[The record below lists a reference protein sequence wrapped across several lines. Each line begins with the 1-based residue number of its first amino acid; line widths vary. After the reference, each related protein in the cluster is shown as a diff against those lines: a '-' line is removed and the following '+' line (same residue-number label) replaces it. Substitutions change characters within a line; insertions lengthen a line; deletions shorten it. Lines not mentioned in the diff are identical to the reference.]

1 MDKMKM
7 ESVNIAEQNIEKI
20 GEIFPNCITEM
31 LDEEKSTSDNKV
43 YKKAVNFELLKQML
57 SDEVIDGD
65 EAYEFTWVGKKASIV
80 EANKPI
86 RKTLRPCL
94 EESVNW
100 DKTENLYIEGDN
112 LEVLKL
118 LQESYLGKV
127 KMIYIDPPYNTGNDF
142 IYNDNFKMTGE
153 EYRDES
159 GEIDDDGNRMFKNTD
174 SNGRFHSDWC
184 SMIYSRLMLARNLL
198 SIDGMIFISI
208 GQTELDNIIKMCDE
222 VFGSSNRAGI
232 CSRQMKTGNNQGKY
246 FTQNIDYIVVY
257 VKNDYFATILKDDM
271 SQELIDK
278 VYNKVQDSG
287 IRKGERYRTMGLFQ
301 SSLKHGGSRYPIE
314 CPDGTKVIT
323 PDGLPWRWNQETF
336 LKGKEKDEVVFIK
349 TNSSPLIDYITGEKA
364 QWNIYTKIWLNS
376 RMDAGQL
383 PADLIL
389 KFENRHAAKELVN
402 LDIPFDF
409 SKPTALIKYLVHLI
423 PSQEYIVMDFFSG
436 SATTAHA
443 VMQLNAE
450 DGGNRKFIMVQL
462 PEKTDEKS
470 EAYKAGYKNICEIGK
485 ERIRRSAKKLHEDS
499 PDAKFDDGFR
509 VLKLDDSN
517 TNDVYYSPTD
527 YSQGFLSQLESNIK
541 SDRTDLDLLFGCL
554 LEWGLPLSLQYSS
567 EQIEGYT
574 IHNYNAGDLIAC
586 FDENIPDNV
595 IREIAKKQPRR
606 AVFRDSSFA
615 NSPSKINVGEIFK
628 LIAPDTSIKVI

>member
-7 ESVNIAEQNIEKI
+7 ESVNMTEQNIERI
-20 GEIFPNCITEM
+20 GELFPNCITEM
-31 LDEEKSTSDNKV
+31 LDEEKSMPDNKV
-43 YKKAVNFELLKQML
+43 YKKAVNFEMLKQML

-65 EAYEFTWVGKKASIV
+65 EAYEFTWVGKKAAIV

-100 DKTENLYIEGDN
+100 DETENLYIEGDN

-142 IYNDNFKMTGE
+142 IYNDDFKMTGK

-159 GEIDDDGNRMFKNTD
+159 GEVDDDGNRMFKNTD

-184 SMIYSRLMLARNLL
+184 SMIYSRLMLAKNLL

-208 GQTELDNIIKMCDE
+208 GQSELDNTIKMCDE
-222 VFGSSNRAGI
+222 IFGSSNRAGI

-246 FTQNIDYIVVY
+246 FTQNTDYIVVY
-257 VKNDYFATILKDDM
+257 VKNDYFATMLKDDM

-336 LKGKEKDEVVFIK
+336 LKGKENDEVVFIK
-349 TNSSPLIDYITGEKA
+349 TNSSPLIDYVTGEKA

-389 KFENRHAAKELVN
+389 KFENRHAAKELVS
-402 LDIPFDF
+402 LSIPFDF
-409 SKPTALIKYLVHLI
+409 PKPTSLIKYLLHLI
-423 PSQEYIVMDFFSG
+423 PSQEYIAMDFFSG
-436 SATTAHA
+436 SSTTAHA

-450 DGGNRKFIMVQL
+450 RWWQ
-462 PEKTDEKS
+462 
-470 EAYKAGYKNICEIGK
+470 
-485 ERIRRSAKKLHEDS
+485 
-499 PDAKFDDGFR
+499 
-509 VLKLDDSN
+509 
-517 TNDVYYSPTD
+517 
-527 YSQGFLSQLESNIK
+527 
-541 SDRTDLDLLFGCL
+541 
-554 LEWGLPLSLQYSS
+554 
-567 EQIEGYT
+567 
-574 IHNYNAGDLIAC
+574 
-586 FDENIPDNV
+586 
-595 IREIAKKQPRR
+595 
-606 AVFRDSSFA
+606 
-615 NSPSKINVGEIFK
+615 
-628 LIAPDTSIKVI
+628 